1 MKLSNHTLKAL
12 IARADRAGHSGALL
26 HIEPQMTPTPQ
37 DLASPIDPT
46 KRIWPK
52 MGPGDQWHP
61 PLTPPPNLKLGPG
74 DQYRYPLT
82 PPAECFQPDSDFPG
96 DK

>member
-1 MKLSNHTLKAL
+1 MKLSNTLKAL

>member
-1 MKLSNHTLKAL
+1 MTNPLNAV
-12 IARADRAGHSGALL
+12 DRGSY
-26 HIEPQMTPTPQ
+26 T
-37 DLASPIDPT
+37 PIDPT
-46 KRIWPK
+46 KRIWPR

-74 DQYRYPLT
+74 DQYHYPLT
-82 PPAECFQPDSDFPG
+82 PPAECFLPDSDFPG